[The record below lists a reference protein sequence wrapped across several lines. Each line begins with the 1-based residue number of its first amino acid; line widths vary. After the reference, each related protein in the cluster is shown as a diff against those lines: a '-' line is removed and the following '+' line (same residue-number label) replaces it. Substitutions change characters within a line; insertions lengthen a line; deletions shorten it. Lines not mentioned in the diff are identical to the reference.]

1 MYLFIYFYQ
10 DDDEFEH
17 FNDEEEFEGFDTERL
32 HVEDKDPKITIA
44 SVPIPFHTKWSSYIM
59 ETILVMAILVYFAN
73 FFYGR
78 SKNARL
84 ADIWFKTHKSL
95 LEDNFTLVGLY
106 IKMQCILY

>member
-1 MYLFIYFYQ
+1 MPTCCNCVLFDQ

-32 HVEDKDPKITIA
+32 HVDDKDPKITIA
-44 SVPIPFHTKWSSYIM
+44 SVPIPFHTKWSSYIV
-59 ETILVMAILVYFAN
+59 ETLLVIGIITYFAN

-84 ADIWFKTHKSL
+84 ADLWFKTHKSL
-95 LEDNFTLVGLY
+95 LEDNFSLVGLY
-106 IKMQCILY
+106 I